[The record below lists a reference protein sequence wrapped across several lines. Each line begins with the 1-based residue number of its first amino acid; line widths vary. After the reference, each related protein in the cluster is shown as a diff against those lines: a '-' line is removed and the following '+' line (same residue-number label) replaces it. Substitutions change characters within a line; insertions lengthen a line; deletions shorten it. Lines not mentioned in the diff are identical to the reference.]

1 MVSLAND
8 LPPKVNSVL
17 TEFVNSAKTAFQDDL
32 RSIVLFGSGA
42 EGKLRLRQTSDVNV
56 IVVLAK
62 FDQDKANQLREPL
75 RLAHAAIN
83 LKAMFLLEEEV
94 QPAFQSFAVKF
105 ADVKRRRRVLYG
117 DDPFAVISVSREDSI
132 FRLNQTLLNL
142 ILRLRESYISRGLR
156 EEQLVASIA
165 DAAGPLRSCAASL
178 LELEG
183 TAAPSPKEA
192 LQQISSSLPGAEKRN
207 EELELVSEARQRQT
221 LRAFGFRAWGWD
233 RNRTFG
239 RSAALRRN
247 DRRCTDKP
255 LAGSKRCGRRSS
267 D

>member
-1 MVSLAND
+1 MVSFAND

-42 EGKLRLRQTSDVNV
+42 EGKLRPTSDVNV
-56 IVVLAK
+56 IVVLAR

-94 QPAFQSFAVKF
+94 QPAFHAFAVKF
-105 ADVKRRRRVLYG
+105 ADIKRRRRVLYG
-117 DDPFAVISVSREDSI
+117 DDPFDAISVSREDAI

-183 TAAPSPKEA
+183 TAARSPKEA
-192 LQQISSSLPGAEKRN
+192 LQLISSSLPGAEKRN

-221 LRAFGFRAWGWD
+221 LPPGA
-233 RNRTFG
+233 
-239 RSAALRRN
+239 AALVLFHLIE
-247 DRRCTDKP
+247 
-255 LAGSKRCGRRSS
+255 LARLMWVRASS
-267 D
+267 L